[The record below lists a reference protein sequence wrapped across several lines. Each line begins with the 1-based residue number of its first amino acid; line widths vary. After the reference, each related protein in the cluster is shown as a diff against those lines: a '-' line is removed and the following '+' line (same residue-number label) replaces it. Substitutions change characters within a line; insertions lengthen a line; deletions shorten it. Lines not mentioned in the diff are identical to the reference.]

1 MLELYLIFA
10 VNIQH
15 SSYVHSIPACIIT
28 YEHDALCQKLETIF
42 HINFGKGCQLI
53 RGAKFLEV
61 IYIFQTMK
69 LLFFCYSKHIL

>member
-1 MLELYLIFA
+1 MLELYPIFE

-61 IYIFQTMK
+61 IYLSNNEIIVY
-69 LLFFCYSKHIL
+69 LLQ